1 VRARARGKRIVAFI
15 PTRKEGADARAST
28 FRFCVSGPTP
38 ARVRERERERTQPA
52 FLGDRSD
59 DEISDGSYDVVISR
73 DSQIHTTLGPGSS
86 DLAFDCVTRLL

>member
-1 VRARARGKRIVAFI
+1 MDVFRCKASKSAAGACARARARGKRIVAFI

-52 FLGDRSD
+52 FLGD
-59 DEISDGSYDVVISR
+59 
-73 DSQIHTTLGPGSS
+73 
-86 DLAFDCVTRLL
+86 